1 MSSQGRLWSTA
12 PSYRMLIYSGYCCR
26 CWRCPGKDCRGAAKQ
41 RSPFWPRWTP
51 LPSTACRLAT
61 GCGSATMGSGS
72 NLWTLCTLRSSP
84 TS

>member
-51 LPSTACRLAT
+51 FAFHGLSLGDRLRERYNGEWQQSVDPVYSEEFT
-61 GCGSATMGSGS
+61 Y
-72 NLWTLCTLRSSP
+72 
-84 TS
+84 